1 MINDKNDEKLAK
13 QLKNIK
19 SSIEESHDLNS
30 SYVKMYQFVNL
41 LCKEEDKYKNKK

>member
-1 MINDKNDEKLAK
+1 MINEKNDEKLAR

-19 SSIEESHDLNS
+19 SSIEEHHDLNS

-41 LCKEEDKYKNKK
+41 LCKDKYKNKK